1 MVETLAPI
9 GKQFRETCDALRQAL
24 AEVPDE
30 RLLWQP
36 APEASSVATM
46 LQDIARTSEVYA
58 YLIEH
63 GGWGPSSELEESP
76 SRERLLERLAES
88 EQRVCEAFE
97 RMTPELLR
105 QTRADRWWAFG
116 RPAEGPLDAL
126 WFAMEIVRHAS
137 YHLGQINLYLSLLEG
152 ERSP

>member
-1 MVETLAPI
+1 VVETLLPI
-9 GKQFRETCDALRQAL
+9 RMQFGETCDALRQAL
-24 AEVPDE
+24 AALPDE

-63 GGWGPSSELEESP
+63 GEWGPSTELEERP
-76 SRERLLERLAES
+76 SRERLLERLTES
-88 EQRVCEAFE
+88 ERGVYEAFE
-97 RMTPELLR
+97 RMTPERLR
-105 QTRADRWWAFG
+105 QKRADRWWAFG
-116 RPAEGPLDAL
+116 KPAEGPLDAL

-137 YHLGQINLYLSLLEG
+137 YHLGQINLYRSLLEG